1 MNKIFCVIATMV
13 LCTTLAVVPVSG
25 SDFVLEVFGNANMD
39 DTIDEEDVEFIKGI
53 IDGTNNETELSDANY
68 DGQIDKEDITQ
79 IEMIM
84 AGDETELTLI
94 DMADRIITIPYP
106 IKRIVSPS
114 MDGIRTIVQLGD
126 ADKIVG
132 VPSRLASENV
142 RLPAV
147 VHPEL
152 AELPTVGWQDD
163 AVLYSELIASLEP
176 DMIIGSASYADEL
189 QEKTGTPVVCLW
201 TQGCLDFDIYR
212 VMGTILGKERKVEDL
227 ISFADD
233 KLSDV
238 TDITSQIPED
248 EKPRVYMELYRNFI
262 TPIKYDP
269 IDLAGGVNVAE
280 DCVGDYSV
288 QISKEQL
295 IAWNPDIIVLQRM
308 WTKSDS
314 SYSKAQVEDILADP
328 DYQYL
333 NAVLGGDVYHTIGHS
348 AGWDPATGVVETI
361 YMSKLFHP
369 DEFADVNMDV
379 EGDEILEVFY
389 GADGLYTDMAEG
401 RRLHE
406 WGYVE

>member
-1 MNKIFCVIATMV
+1 MKKIFCIIVAMA

-39 DTIDEEDVEFIKGI
+39 DTIDEEDVELIRGI
-53 IDGTNNETELSDANY
+53 IDGINDETEFSDANY

-84 AGDETELTLI
+84 AGEETELTLI
-94 DMADRIITIPYP
+94 DMADRIVTIPYP
-106 IKRIVSPS
+106 IERIVSPS

-132 VPSRLASENV
+132 VPSRLVSENV

-152 AELPTVGWQDD
+152 TELPIVGWQDD
-163 AVLYSELIASLEP
+163 VVPYAELITSLDP
-176 DMIIGSASYADEL
+176 DMVIGSSSYADEL
-189 QEKTGTPVVCLW
+189 QDKTGIPVVCLW

-212 VMGTILGKERKVEDL
+212 VMGIILGKERKAEEL

-238 TDITSQIPED
+238 TDITSQRAED

-269 IDLAGGVNVAE
+269 IDLAGGVNVAA

-308 WTKSDS
+308 WAKSDS
-314 SYSKAQVEDILADP
+314 SYSKAQVEDILSDP

-333 NAVLGGDVYHTIGHS
+333 NAVLSGNVYHTIGHS

-361 YMSKLFHP
+361 YMSKLFNP
-369 DEFADVNMDV
+369 DEFADVNMEV

-406 WGYVE
+406 WEEVE

>member
-1 MNKIFCVIATMV
+1 MDKIFCIIAAMV
-13 LCTTLAVVPVSG
+13 LCMTLAVVPVSG

-39 DTIDEEDVEFIKGI
+39 DTIDEEDVEFVNGI
-53 IDGTNNETELSDANY
+53 IDGTNDETELSDANY
-68 DGQIDKEDITQ
+68 DGQIDKEDVTQ

-84 AGDETELTLI
+84 AGEETELTLI

-106 IKRIVSPS
+106 IERIVSSS
-114 MDGIRTIVQLGD
+114 MDGIRIIVQLGD

-132 VPSRLASENV
+132 VPSRLVSENV
-142 RLPAV
+142 RIPAV

-152 AELPTVGWQDD
+152 TELPTVGEESDIGSY
-163 AVLYSELIASLEP
+163 AELIISLDP
-176 DMIIGSASYADEL
+176 DMIIGSSSNADEL
-189 QEKTGTPVVCLW
+189 QVKTGIPVVCLW

-212 VMGTILGKERKVEDL
+212 VMGTILGKEKKSEEL

-269 IDLAGGVNVAE
+269 IDLAGGVNVAA

-308 WTKSDS
+308 WAKSDS
-314 SYSKAQVEDILADP
+314 SYSKAQVEDILSDP
-328 DYQYL
+328 DYQDL
-333 NAVLGGDVYHTIGHS
+333 NAVLSGDVYHTIGHS

-369 DEFADVNMDV
+369 DKFADVNMEV
-379 EGDEILEVFY
+379 EGNEILEVFY
-389 GADGLYTDMAEG
+389 GTDGLYTDMAKG

-406 WGYVE
+406 WE